1 MKRFA
6 ILLLIFINI
15 SCKKNPEDFIKHI
28 NGYWE
33 IEKAILASGEKHDY
47 NYNEYIDYFQASDS
61 LTGFRK
67 KLKPT
72 LRGTF
77 ETTKDSEN
85 FILKIEN
92 DSLNI
97 YYSTKFSNWKETILL
112 ATNHELKIMN
122 AHKDVFL
129 YKKYEPLKLN

>member
-1 MKRFA
+1 MRHFV
-6 ILLLIFINI
+6 ILLFVLINI
-15 SCKKNPEDFIKHI
+15 SCKKNPESFIEHI

-33 IEKAILASGEKHDY
+33 IEKVILASGEERDY
-47 NYNEYIDYFQASDS
+47 TYNEFIDYFQVSDD
-61 LTGFRK
+61 LKGIRK

-77 ETTKDSEN
+77 ETTDDSEN

-97 YYSTKFSNWKETILL
+97 YYKTLFSSWKETILL
-112 ATNHELKIMN
+112 ATNQKLKIIDS
-122 AHKDVFL
+122 HKNVFI
-129 YKKYEPLKLN
+129 YKQYKSLNLN

>member
-1 MKRFA
+1 MRRFV
-6 ILLLIFINI
+6 ILLLILISI
-15 SCKKNPEDFIKHI
+15 SCKKNPESFIEHI

-33 IEKAILASGEKHDY
+33 IEKVILASGEKRNY
-47 NYNEYIDYFQASDS
+47 TYNEFIDYFQVSDD
-61 LTGFRK
+61 LTGTRK

-77 ETTKDSEN
+77 ETTNNSEN

-97 YYSTKFSNWKETILL
+97 YYNTMYSSWKETILL
-112 ATNHELKIMN
+112 ATNHELKIMDS
-122 AHKDVFL
+122 HKNVFL
-129 YKKYEPLKLN
+129 YKQYKPLNLN

>member
-1 MKRFA
+1 MRRFV
-6 ILLLIFINI
+6 ILLLILISI
-15 SCKKNPEDFIKHI
+15 SCKKNPESFIKHI

-33 IEKAILASGEKHDY
+33 IEKVLLASGEKRNY
-47 NYNEYIDYFQASDS
+47 TYNEFIDYFQVSDD
-61 LTGFRK
+61 LTGVRK

-77 ETTKDSEN
+77 ETTNNSEN

-97 YYSTKFSNWKETILL
+97 YYSTMYSSWKETILL
-112 ATNHELKIMN
+112 ATNNELKIMDS
-122 AHKDVFL
+122 HKNVFL
-129 YKKYEPLKLN
+129 YKRYKPLNLN